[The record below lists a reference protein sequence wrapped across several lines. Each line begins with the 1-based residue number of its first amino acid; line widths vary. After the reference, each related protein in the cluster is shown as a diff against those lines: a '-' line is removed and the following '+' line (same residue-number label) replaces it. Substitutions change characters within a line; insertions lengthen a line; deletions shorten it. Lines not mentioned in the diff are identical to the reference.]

1 MLNAS
6 ILPYHELQSTQC
18 YTVQVYYK
26 YTILLQYSVRVR
38 SILLH
43 SPIPTTL
50 YTIHSF
56 RCARCVALCFC
67 HPSVIIQLYIISP
80 AVLIYL

>member
-6 ILPYHELQSTQC
+6 ILPYHELQSTQW

-38 SILLH
+38 SVLLH

-50 YTIHSF
+50 YAMHSF
-56 RCARCVALCFC
+56 RCVLCVALRFC
-67 HPSVIIQLYIISP
+67 RPNVIIQLYIISP